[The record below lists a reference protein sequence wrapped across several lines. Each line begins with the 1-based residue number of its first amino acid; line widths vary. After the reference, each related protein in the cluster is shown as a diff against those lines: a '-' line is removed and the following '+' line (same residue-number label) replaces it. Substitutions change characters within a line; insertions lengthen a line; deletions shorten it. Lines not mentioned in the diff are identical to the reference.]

1 MKLKQKQR
9 LERNKITFILGLI
22 ILGLLNA
29 LTLLGF
35 VDATADKSVVLA
47 RMVVNVIL
55 LVIFFVGHVRYRG
68 DRKFVM
74 ISLSCMFL
82 TYAVMILSNK
92 NVVFYAFMYLIM
104 LTVMLYRDIRLAR
117 ISAIAMGALNVISG
131 ILHFVKYP
139 GTRSESVVQ
148 IVFAISFGVVMCIA
162 VDLQAR
168 HHVEDTDAIKS
179 QMDAA
184 ARVADEIIQM
194 SGALSEKFDS
204 AREKAD
210 VLTESMVSSNNS
222 VKEIASSV
230 KLTAEAIEQQTMQTN
245 GIQTNIENAEKET
258 KEMQTAS
265 DATQDALREGADLIA
280 ELKEQATQTAEINR
294 ATRTTTEELDNR
306 IKEVEVIIGTILSI
320 SDQTNLLALNASQT
334 NLLSLN
340 AAIEAARAGE
350 AGKGFAVVADEI
362 RKLSEETKEST
373 GKITEIIEK
382 LTVNVEEASVNM
394 QKSAESADKQNE
406 MIETTREKFTVIED
420 KMNLF
425 QNSMQNL
432 SGEVESILS
441 ANTQINDS
449 ITNLSATSEEVA
461 ASSENSMSMSED
473 SMQNM
478 ENLNDLLGEIYK
490 ISERMREVVAQE
502 QA

>member
-1 MKLKQKQR
+1 M
-9 LERNKITFILGLI
+9 
-22 ILGLLNA
+22 
-29 LTLLGF
+29 
-35 VDATADKSVVLA
+35 DATADKSVVLA

-117 ISAIAMGALNVISG
+117 TSAIAMGVLNVISG

-320 SDQTNLLALNASQT
+320 SS
-334 NLLSLN
+334 
-340 AAIEAARAGE
+340 IEAARAGE

>member
-1 MKLKQKQR
+1 MFLREGDSYEIKAKTESGTQQDHVRSRTHHSWTFERTDAAR
-9 LERNKITFILGLI
+9 LC
-22 ILGLLNA
+22 
-29 LTLLGF
+29 
-35 VDATADKSVVLA
+35 DATANHSVI
-47 RMVVNVIL
+47 MVRTVINLVL
-55 LVIFFVGHVRYRG
+55 LVVFFIGHIRYRQEAQ
-68 DRKFVM
+68 FVM
-74 ISLSCMFL
+74 IALLCMFL

-92 NVVFYAFMYLIM
+92 NVCFYAFMYPIM
-104 LTVMLYRDIRLAR
+104 LTVMLYRDIKLAR
-117 ISAIAMGALNVISG
+117 ISAILMGVLNVISG
-131 ILHFVKYP
+131 AIHFVKYP
-139 GTRSESVVQ
+139 QTQSDSVVQ
-148 IVFAISFGVVMCIA
+148 MMFAISFGIVMCIA

-168 HHVEDTDAIKS
+168 HNMEDTDAIKS

-194 SGALSEKFDS
+194 SGTLSEKFDS

-258 KEMQTAS
+258 KEMQEAS
-265 DATQDALREGADLIA
+265 DATQDALHEGAGLIA

-320 SDQTNLLALNASQT
+320 SDQTNLLALNAS
-334 NLLSLN
+334 
-340 AAIEAARAGE
+340 IEAARAGE
-350 AGKGFAVVADEI
+350 
-362 RKLSEETKEST
+362 
-373 GKITEIIEK
+373 
-382 LTVNVEEASVNM
+382 
-394 QKSAESADKQNE
+394 QNE
-406 MIETTREKFTVIED
+406 MIETTREKFALIED
-420 KMNLF
+420 KMELF
-425 QNSMQNL
+425 QTSMRNL
-432 SGEVESILS
+432 SGEVENILS

-478 ENLNDLLGEIYK
+478 ENLNELLGEIYK
-490 ISERMREVVAQE
+490 ISEKMRAVVEQE
-502 QA
+502 EIDTTPEA

>member
-1 MKLKQKQR
+1 MRLFTKEGIVMKLKQKQR

-117 ISAIAMGALNVISG
+117 TSAIAMGVLNVISG

-265 DATQDALREGADLIA
+265 DGDTG
-280 ELKEQATQTAEINR
+280 R
-294 ATRTTTEELDNR
+294 AP
-306 IKEVEVIIGTILSI
+306 
-320 SDQTNLLALNASQT
+320 
-334 NLLSLN
+334 
-340 AAIEAARAGE
+340 
-350 AGKGFAVVADEI
+350 
-362 RKLSEETKEST
+362 
-373 GKITEIIEK
+373 
-382 LTVNVEEASVNM
+382 
-394 QKSAESADKQNE
+394 
-406 MIETTREKFTVIED
+406 
-420 KMNLF
+420 
-425 QNSMQNL
+425 
-432 SGEVESILS
+432 
-441 ANTQINDS
+441 
-449 ITNLSATSEEVA
+449 
-461 ASSENSMSMSED
+461 
-473 SMQNM
+473 
-478 ENLNDLLGEIYK
+478 
-490 ISERMREVVAQE
+490 
-502 QA
+502 

>member
-194 SGALSEKFDS
+194 SEKFDS

-320 SDQTNLLALNASQT
+320 SDQTNLLALNAS
-334 NLLSLN
+334 
-340 AAIEAARAGE
+340 IEAARAGE

>member
-47 RMVVNVIL
+47 RMVVNVLL

-320 SDQTNLLALNASQT
+320 SDQTNLLALNAS
-334 NLLSLN
+334 
-340 AAIEAARAGE
+340 IEAARAGE

>member
-9 LERNKITFILGLI
+9 LERNKITFVLGLI

-35 VDATADKSVVLA
+35 VDVTADKSVVLA
-47 RMVVNVIL
+47 RMVVNIIL
-55 LVIFFVGHVRYRG
+55 LVIFFIGHVRYRG

-139 GTRSESVVQ
+139 GTKSESVVQ

-168 HHVEDTDAIKS
+168 HHVEDTTDAIKS

-320 SDQTNLLALNASQT
+320 SD
-334 NLLSLN
+334 
-340 AAIEAARAGE
+340 
-350 AGKGFAVVADEI
+350 
-362 RKLSEETKEST
+362 
-373 GKITEIIEK
+373 
-382 LTVNVEEASVNM
+382 
-394 QKSAESADKQNE
+394 
-406 MIETTREKFTVIED
+406 
-420 KMNLF
+420 
-425 QNSMQNL
+425 
-432 SGEVESILS
+432 
-441 ANTQINDS
+441 
-449 ITNLSATSEEVA
+449 
-461 ASSENSMSMSED
+461 
-473 SMQNM
+473 
-478 ENLNDLLGEIYK
+478 
-490 ISERMREVVAQE
+490 
-502 QA
+502 

>member
-210 VLTESMVSSNNS
+210 VLTESMVSSNN
-222 VKEIASSV
+222 
-230 KLTAEAIEQQTMQTN
+230 
-245 GIQTNIENAEKET
+245 
-258 KEMQTAS
+258 
-265 DATQDALREGADLIA
+265 R
-280 ELKEQATQTAEINR
+280 
-294 ATRTTTEELDNR
+294 
-306 IKEVEVIIGTILSI
+306 
-320 SDQTNLLALNASQT
+320 
-334 NLLSLN
+334 LLSQAMDRL
-340 AAIEAARAGE
+340 APLFFCMSFPPSLRA
-350 AGKGFAVVADEI
+350 
-362 RKLSEETKEST
+362 
-373 GKITEIIEK
+373 
-382 LTVNVEEASVNM
+382 
-394 QKSAESADKQNE
+394 
-406 MIETTREKFTVIED
+406 
-420 KMNLF
+420 
-425 QNSMQNL
+425 
-432 SGEVESILS
+432 
-441 ANTQINDS
+441 
-449 ITNLSATSEEVA
+449 
-461 ASSENSMSMSED
+461 MSD
-473 SMQNM
+473 
-478 ENLNDLLGEIYK
+478 
-490 ISERMREVVAQE
+490 
-502 QA
+502 

>member
-320 SDQTNLLALNASQT
+320 SDQTNLLALNAS
-334 NLLSLN
+334 
-340 AAIEAARAGE
+340 IEAARAGE
-350 AGKGFAVVADEI
+350 AGKGFAVVANQVNMLADQSAQAAKESAALI
-362 RKLSEETKEST
+362 ETSVQAVEKGMNIAEQTASQLEEVAENSKVITKEVTNIADTLETQTS
-373 GKITEIIEK
+373 EIKQINEGIE
-382 LTVNVEEASVNM
+382 
-394 QKSAESADKQNE
+394 
-406 MIETTREKFTVIED
+406 
-420 KMNLF
+420 
-425 QNSMQNL
+425 
-432 SGEVESILS
+432 
-441 ANTQINDS
+441 QINDVVQ
-449 ITNLSATSEEVA
+449 TNSATSQECAA
-461 ASSENSMSMSED
+461 ASQQMSSESENLSE
-473 SMQNM
+473 M
-478 ENLNDLLGEIYK
+478 IAKFK
-490 ISERMREVVAQE
+490 ISDIEE
-502 QA
+502 

>member
-55 LVIFFVGHVRYRG
+55 LVIFFIGHVRYRG

-320 SDQTNLLALNASQT
+320 SDQTNLLALNAS
-334 NLLSLN
+334 
-340 AAIEAARAGE
+340 IEAARAGE
-350 AGKGFAVVADEI
+350 AGKGFAVVADE
-362 RKLSEETKEST
+362 
-373 GKITEIIEK
+373 
-382 LTVNVEEASVNM
+382 TVNVEEASVNM

>member
-117 ISAIAMGALNVISG
+117 TSAIAMGALNVISG

-230 KLTAEAIEQQTMQTN
+230 KLTAEAIEQQTMQT
-245 GIQTNIENAEKET
+245 

-265 DATQDALREGADLIA
+265 DATQDAVREGADLIA

-320 SDQTNLLALNASQT
+320 SDQTNLLALNAS
-334 NLLSLN
+334 
-340 AAIEAARAGE
+340 IEAARAGE

>member
-9 LERNKITFILGLI
+9 VERNKITFVLGLI

-35 VDATADKSVVLA
+35 VDATANHSVI
-47 RMVVNVIL
+47 MVRTVINLVL
-55 LVIFFVGHVRYRG
+55 LVVFFIGHIRYRQEAQ
-68 DRKFVM
+68 FVM
-74 ISLSCMFL
+74 IALLCMFL

-92 NVVFYAFMYLIM
+92 NVCFYAFMYPIM
-104 LTVMLYRDIRLAR
+104 LTVMLYRDIKLAR
-117 ISAIAMGALNVISG
+117 ISAILMGVLNVISG
-131 ILHFVKYP
+131 AIHFVKYP
-139 GTRSESVVQ
+139 QTQSDSVVQ
-148 IVFAISFGVVMCIA
+148 MMFAISFGIVMCIA

-168 HHVEDTDAIKS
+168 HNMEDTDAIKS

-194 SGALSEKFDS
+194 SGTLSEKFDS

-258 KEMQTAS
+258 KEMQEAS
-265 DATQDALREGADLIA
+265 DATQDALHEGAGLIA

-320 SDQTNLLALNASQT
+320 SDQTNLLALNAS
-334 NLLSLN
+334 
-340 AAIEAARAGE
+340 IEAARAGE
-350 AGKGFAVVADEI
+350 VGKGFAVVADEI

-382 LTVNVEEASVNM
+382 LTVNVEEASANM

-406 MIETTREKFTVIED
+406 MIETTREKFALIED
-420 KMNLF
+420 KMELF
-425 QNSMQNL
+425 QTSMRNL
-432 SGEVESILS
+432 SGEVENILS

-478 ENLNDLLGEIYK
+478 ENLNELLGEIYK
-490 ISERMREVVAQE
+490 ISEKMRAVVEQE
-502 QA
+502 EIDTTPEA

>member
-9 LERNKITFILGLI
+9 LERNKITFVLGFI

-55 LVIFFVGHVRYRG
+55 LVIFFIGHVRYRG

-294 ATRTTTEELDNR
+294 ATRTTTKELDNR

-320 SDQTNLLALNASQT
+320 SDQTNLLALNAS
-334 NLLSLN
+334 
-340 AAIEAARAGE
+340 IEAARAGE